1 MSIGAA
7 FKAIAIGLSL
17 GVSRSTEK
25 FVIPAHQQC
34 GPQSRPQ
41 STHITCAGG
50 RSAPNEQRF
59 FSYLK
64 VNEADT

>member
-25 FVIPAHQQC
+25 FVIPDHQQR
-34 GPQSRPQ
+34 GPQLRPRAACLNDVRI
-41 STHITCAGG
+41 SHI
-50 RSAPNEQRF
+50 
-59 FSYLK
+59 
-64 VNEADT
+64 